1 MPAWTY
7 DGLAYRRR
15 VTRTVRI
22 GNVEIGS
29 DHPVRVQSMT
39 TPSTRDTPATVTQIE
54 RLVDAGCEIVRLTVP
69 TNADA
74 ENLPTIREELKQR
87 GIHVPLV
94 ADIHFTPRAAMKA
107 VEYVEKVRINPGNYA
122 DKKKFN
128 VREYSDAEYAAISD
142 LPQSHQL
149 FKLYKKVNGE
159 APALFADY
167 VTGIIYNQVD
177 AANMIVTIGV
187 HSLRKDDSYQ
197 PNDGFRTYNVS
208 ERINIRNIS

>member
-1 MPAWTY
+1 MKFLKILKKRNNQAGFSILEVLIAAVITGIIATSAFSFYTKMSEQAEHQFDVSEMHQLCRTSLYDIRKSLLQAGFKLTAHPAYEVKGDT
-7 DGLAYRRR
+7 LAVY
-15 VTRTVRI
+15 
-22 GNVEIGS
+22 
-29 DHPVRVQSMT
+29 
-39 TPSTRDTPATVTQIE
+39 
-54 RLVDAGCEIVRLTVP
+54 
-69 TNADA
+69 
-74 ENLPTIREELKQR
+74 
-87 GIHVPLV
+87 
-94 ADIHFTPRAAMKA
+94 
-107 VEYVEKVRINPGNYA
+107 YA
-122 DKKKFN
+122 DTQP
-128 VREYSDAEYAAISD
+128 VDTILYYLLEYNDAEYAAISD